1 MTDVATPAAVPLAGL
16 LPIDV
21 AALDG
26 AAGAFFGQLA
36 GLGEELPDQLAGPE
50 GYAWL
55 TAAAFLVGGLAYTAQ
70 IHRGKRRADR
80 VTLGTD
86 SVLARWGDRHVGNT
100 P

>member
-1 MTDVATPAAVPLAGL
+1 VIDAADPEAVPLAGL
-16 LPIDV
+16 IPIDV

-26 AAGAFFGQLA
+26 GARALFGRLA
-36 GLGEELPDQLAGPE
+36 GLGEELPDRLAGPE

-70 IHRGKRRADR
+70 VHRGKRRADR

-86 SVLARWGDRHVGNT
+86 SVLARWGERHVGNT